1 MGLDELVVLCHVQSR
16 WLSLVPALERFLTVK
31 KALEKLLLVEM
42 PKNDKNITRNDKYM
56 TIKKSLESKD
66 VAIQVE
72 FLISIKP
79 IFDNFMT
86 KFQAEEPMI
95 HLLYSNCENTVKP
108 LKVSVKIKKY
118 IEMVIL

>member
-1 MGLDELVVLCHVQSR
+1 MGLDDLVVLRHVQSH

-79 IFDNFMT
+79 ILIT
-86 KFQAEEPMI
+86 
-95 HLLYSNCENTVKP
+95 S
-108 LKVSVKIKKY
+108 
-118 IEMVIL
+118 

>member
-1 MGLDELVVLCHVQSR
+1 
-16 WLSLVPALERFLTVK
+16 
-31 KALEKLLLVEM
+31 M
-42 PKNDKNITRNDKYM
+42 PKNDKNNQKWQVYDNQEK
-56 TIKKSLESKD
+56 SKD

-95 HLLYSNCENTVKP
+95 HLLYSNCEKL
-108 LKVSVKIKKY
+108 LKVAMGRLMKSEVY
-118 IEMVIL
+118 IDINGKNLQNVDVDDVGMQLED